1 MNFVVY
7 FVTTGVI
14 NYILFDFLNQKY
26 YRKYNKLINTII
38 LFFYTLIIS
47 IYNLL
52 NMPILNFF

>member
-26 YRKYNKLINTII
+26 CRKYNKLINTIYI
-38 LFFYTLIIS
+38 EEKL
-47 IYNLL
+47 
-52 NMPILNFF
+52 MMH